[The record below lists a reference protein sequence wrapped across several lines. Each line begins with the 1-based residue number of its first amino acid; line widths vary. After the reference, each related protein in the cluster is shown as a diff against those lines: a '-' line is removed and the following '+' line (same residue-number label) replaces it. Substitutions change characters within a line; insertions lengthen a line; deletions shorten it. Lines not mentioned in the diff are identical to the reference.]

1 MSTIEERGPCL
12 MQTFREEIIR
22 LLSPHVPLNKQQI
35 SEDLETPPNPAMGDF
50 AFPCFKLAK
59 AMRQA
64 PPKIAVTL
72 VEALPASALFERIE
86 AKGPYLNFF
95 CDRQKLACLTVEK
108 VLSEKKAYGH
118 QQAGQGKTIVIDF
131 SAPNIAKPFGVGH
144 LRSTVIGNS
153 LYRLYE
159 ALGYRCIGINHLGDW
174 GTQFGKLIVAYLK
187 WGNEKQLQKDPIT
200 YLYELY
206 VRFHQE
212 AEHEPQLN
220 EAARSWFKK
229 LEDGEPQA
237 QDLWQR
243 FRALSL
249 IEFKRIY
256 QILDVEFDSY
266 SGESFYNE
274 MLDDTIKLVAEQG
287 LSSESEGALVVD
299 LSAEGMPPCLLRKQ
313 DGATLYATRDL
324 CAAIYRWQQYN
335 FEKMLY
341 VVGADQA
348 LHFQQFFTV
357 LRKMGYS
364 WAEQCFHV
372 PFGLIGYKDGKM
384 STRQGTLIFLEDVLQ
399 RATELAAQIIQD
411 KNPSLANKAEVAR
424 QVGIGAVI
432 FGDLSNDRIKNI
444 EFDWDKVLDF
454 SGETAPYVQYAHA
467 RICSILRKAPAWP
480 ADYDA
485 ALLTTDEEQA
495 VIGLLAR
502 FTDTIT
508 RAAKTYKPSIVARYV
523 VDLAAE
529 FNRFYHQC
537 PVLNAEEE
545 LRTARLALIDA
556 VRQVLVNGL
565 YLLGIAAP
573 EEM

>member
-1 MSTIEERGPCL
+1 
-12 MQTFREEIIR
+12 MQTFREEVIR
-22 LLSPHVPLNKQQI
+22 LLLPHVPLEEQQI
-35 SEDLETPPNPAMGDF
+35 SEDLETPPNPALGDF

-59 AMRQA
+59 EKRQA
-64 PPKIAVTL
+64 PPKIAAEL
-72 VEALPASALFERIE
+72 VASLAGSELFERVE
-86 AKGPYLNFF
+86 AKGPYINFY
-95 CDRQKLACLTVEK
+95 CNRKMLARLTVEK
-108 VLSEKKAYGH
+108 VLSEKGAYG
-118 QQAGQGKTIVIDF
+118 QQQIGAGQNIVIDF

-144 LRSTVIGNS
+144 LRSTVIGHS

-187 WGNEKQLQKDPIT
+187 WGNEERLQTDPIN

-212 AEHEPQLN
+212 AELDPQLD
-220 EAARSWFKK
+220 EEARSWFKK
-229 LEDGEPQA
+229 LEDGDQQA
-237 QDLWQR
+237 RELWQR
-243 FRALSL
+243 FRSLSL
-249 IEFKRIY
+249 TEFKRIY

-274 MLDDTIKLVAEQG
+274 MLDETIALVAEKD
-287 LSSESEGALVVD
+287 LASESEGALVVD
-299 LSAEGMPPCLLRKQ
+299 LSEEGMPPCLLRKQ

-324 CAAIYRWQQYN
+324 CAAIYRQQKYN
-335 FEKMLY
+335 FAQMLY

-348 LHFQQFFTV
+348 LHFRQLFAV
-357 LRKMGYS
+357 LRKMGYA
-364 WAEQCFHV
+364 WADKCVHV
-372 PFGLIGYKDGKM
+372 PFGLIRYKDGKM

-399 RATELAAQIIQD
+399 RATELAAKIIEE
-411 KNPSLANKAEVAR
+411 KNPGLVNKGEVAR

-467 RICSILRKAPAWP
+467 RICSILRKAADWP
-480 ADYDA
+480 GDYDA
-485 ALLTTDEEQA
+485 SLLTTDEEQA
-495 VIGLLAR
+495 VVGMLAR
-502 FTDTIT
+502 FADTIK
-508 RAAKTYKPSIVARYV
+508 RAATTYKPSVMARYV

-537 PVLNAEEE
+537 PVLTAEGP
-545 LRTARLALIDA
+545 LRNARLALIDA